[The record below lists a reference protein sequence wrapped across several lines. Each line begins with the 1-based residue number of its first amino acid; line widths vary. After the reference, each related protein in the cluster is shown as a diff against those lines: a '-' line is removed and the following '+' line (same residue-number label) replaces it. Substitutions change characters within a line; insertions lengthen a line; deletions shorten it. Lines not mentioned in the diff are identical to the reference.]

1 MAYNKKNK
9 IYIIKRIALITGC
22 ILCAVITL
30 FAVYALYNKGS
41 LKETT
46 NDSRESSNLTQS
58 NNVQIV
64 RAKLN
69 MRQGE
74 LLDVS
79 KVELIEVPGELAPKG
94 AITSLSKLNNMR
106 LRREIA
112 AKELLN
118 DMDLMPKE
126 AVCEADDRLIEH
138 NFSEGAV
145 PATVSEGSTIDIKLF
160 VKGGEDSLVISKAI
174 VISRS
179 NNLLSFY
186 MDEREQEY
194 IKEAASEGMLFAVQ
208 YIDNSQ
214 KASEVTYVP
223 LFDKERK

>member
-1 MAYNKKNK
+1 
-9 IYIIKRIALITGC
+9 
-22 ILCAVITL
+22 
-30 FAVYALYNKGS
+30 
-41 LKETT
+41 
-46 NDSRESSNLTQS
+46 
-58 NNVQIV
+58 
-64 RAKLN
+64 
-69 MRQGE
+69 
-74 LLDVS
+74 
-79 KVELIEVPGELAPKG
+79 
-94 AITSLSKLNNMR
+94 MR

-145 PATVSEGSTIDIKLF
+145 PATVSGGSAIDIKLF

-186 MDEREQEY
+186 MDEIEQEY